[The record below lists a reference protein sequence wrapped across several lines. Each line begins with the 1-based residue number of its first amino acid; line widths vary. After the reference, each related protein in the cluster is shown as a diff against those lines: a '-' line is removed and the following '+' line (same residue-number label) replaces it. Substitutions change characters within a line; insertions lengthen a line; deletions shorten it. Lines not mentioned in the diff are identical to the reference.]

1 MLKITES
8 KENKKFDYDNR
19 IKRLR
24 NLTKETIL
32 ITKNENIFYLTGFK
46 GTAGWLLIHNSKK
59 YLLVDSR
66 YFEQATKITHK
77 TSVVLVS
84 NNYEGAL
91 FCIFILIEYF
101 LRL

>member
-46 GTAGWLLIHNSKK
+46 GTADGLLIHNSKK

-66 YFEQATKITHK
+66 YFE
-77 TSVVLVS
+77 
-84 NNYEGAL
+84 
-91 FCIFILIEYF
+91 
-101 LRL
+101 